1 MQHLFIQPDVEF
13 EKTAGEVDLSEDP
26 NMWPEEVLQELY
38 KQVPYIADFQPHV
51 TMEKVDSER
60 GYGLGQVEI
69 ANKTEAQNSAD
80 PDLLAAA
87 GIRSV
92 RIPVVIKER
101 KLSPFDLLV
110 NDQSKVLP
118 LTESRLR
125 QSLFRPQAFDVT
137 SQTPGDQ
144 SMIGQLYPPYRQN
157 YGFGGGGMT
166 LGMGGMGKQSSALE
180 EFLIKE
186 LEDHDQGFRY
196 TKQAKVLTMKGRQ
209 RIKEKNFA
217 VPGGK
222 GPGGTG
228 KYPIHDERH
237 ARSALTF
244 VSRHGTPAEKAQV
257 HAAVAKKYPG
267 LASRSSVPGVRA
279 AHAQRKTASLMEATF
294 DTFYPRD
301 IDKFFEKLSAD
312 KNLQAAYNL
321 NANALVGPLGL
332 LANGEPVGC
341 EKTAEALALH
351 IKPTVVQ
358 LLRVDDGYLMK
369 TASHVY
375 WRPVTTPV
383 SRRDVVQTFGEKVAL
398 AADEAGQVTM
408 TEDADAQEESP
419 LEAQEPTS
427 ISESGIYKVVNEETG
442 QELIG
447 YVIPNLLDVDG
458 QPLPLALFTN
468 GSHSA
473 VQPDIVGTPA
483 GDGASLPTDMVG
495 GTGAFFDHTD
505 DGKLQATIPLELSGG
520 SYTSPGE
527 PATFVGETFDGR
539 PVQVSVQP
547 NIQTI
552 VQSPEG
558 KVLVPDTWHWTPLGA
573 AASVSLVG
581 SEGSEEAPEDWHE
594 DAPEAVPEDMESNEP
609 DIGEGQ
615 QPEGEKQS
623 HVWVRGDHD
632 CFSFR
637 GPGVEKLA
645 AAEREMLSLDDAMF
659 LLAALGVHQGY
670 GVQKLAQALNEPV
683 RVVTK
688 RHIKLASE
696 QDAYAQ
702 RRAAEL
708 HALVPHLRR
717 DLMKEAAVI
726 PDPTAVD
733 TVLSLGFINPENI
746 MTFVSYLP
754 AIDDS
759 QAKMCDL
766 LLASRVGVSD
776 VSSSALER
784 AIRSTEEVI
793 EGLKVLAFQDG

>member
-1 MQHLFIQPDVEF
+1 MQHLFIQPEVEF

-26 NMWPEEVLQELY
+26 NQWPQEVLQELY
-38 KQVPYIADFQPHV
+38 KQVPYISDFQPHV

-87 GIRSV
+87 GVRSV
-92 RIPVVIKER
+92 RVPVVIKER

-186 LEDHDQGFRY
+186 LEEHDQGFRY
-196 TKQAKVLTMKGRQ
+196 TNPPTTKT
-209 RIKEKNFA
+209 
-217 VPGGK
+217 
-222 GPGGTG
+222 
-228 KYPIHDERH
+228 
-237 ARSALTF
+237 
-244 VSRHGTPAEKAQV
+244 
-257 HAAVAKKYPG
+257 
-267 LASRSSVPGVRA
+267 ASKLRSSVTF
-279 AHAQRKTASLMEATF
+279 QKTASLLQATF
-294 DTFYPRD
+294 STYYRED
-301 IDKFFEKLSAD
+301 IDRFFEKLSED
-312 KNLQAAYNL
+312 KGLQAAYNV
-321 NANALVGPLGL
+321 NAHALVGPLGL
-332 LANGEPVGC
+332 LANSEPVGV

-375 WRPVTTPV
+375 WRPTTTHV

-408 TEDADAQEESP
+408 TEGADAQEESP
-419 LEAQEPTS
+419 LDSQEPTS
-427 ISESGIYKVVNEETG
+427 INESGIYKVVNEENG

-458 QPLPLALFTN
+458 QPLPLSLFTN

-473 VQPDIVGTPA
+473 VQPDITGTPA
-483 GDGASLPTDMVG
+483 GDGASLPTSMVG
-495 GTGAFFDHTD
+495 GTGAFFSHTE
-505 DGKLQATIPLELSGG
+505 DGKLQATVPLELSGG

-558 KVLVPDTWHWTPLGA
+558 KVLVPDTWHWTPLGVSG
-573 AASVSLVG
+573 SVSLVG
-581 SEGSEEAPEDWHE
+581 SEGTEEAPEDWHE
-594 DAPEAVPEDMESNEP
+594 DAPEAVPEAMESNEP

-615 QPEGEKQS
+615 EGGEKQS

-632 CFSFR
+632 CFSLR
-637 GPGVEKLA
+637 GPGVDKLA
-645 AAEREMLSLDDAMF
+645 ASEREMLNLDDTMF

-683 RVVTK
+683 RVTTK

-702 RRAAEL
+702 HRAAEL
-708 HALVPHLRR
+708 HALVPQLRR

-726 PDPTAVD
+726 TDPTAVD

-754 AIDDS
+754 SIDDTQS
-759 QAKMCDL
+759 KLCDL

-784 AIRSTEEVI
+784 AVRSIEEVI